1 MSVPAWVADAVF
13 YQIFPDRFANGD
25 ASNDP
30 RGVQP
35 WGAPPT
41 IWGFQGGDLRGVLE
55 HLDYLADLGINAL
68 LFNPIFQASSNH
80 RYNTT
85 DYFRI
90 DPGLGTQE
98 DFRALLD
105 AVHQRGMRM
114 VLDGVFNHCGRGFF
128 AFYDLLENELHSPYV
143 DWFHVRRFPLHA
155 YGAGEAENYLAW
167 WKFKSLPKFNTGNPK
182 VRQYLLSVAAHWVR
196 QGIDGWRLDVPNEI
210 DDDLFWAEFRE
221 TVKAHQS
228 GGLPGGGDLGR
239 RSALGEPRAFR
250 WPAQLSPARADPGVC
265 GQRRAEGRRLR
276 TARSGAHRALRLG
289 ERICPLPSPGIARH
303 RTPAHDV
310 QGRRSACPAR
320 IRLPVL
326 LPWRARH
333 LLRRRDRDGGGQG
346 SPVPGRLPLG
356 PCPLG

>member
-1 MSVPAWVADAVF
+1 MSVPGWVADAVF

-55 HLDYLADLGINAL
+55 HLDYLSDLGINAL

-90 DPGLGTQE
+90 DPRLGTQD

-128 AFYDLLENELHSPYV
+128 AFYDLLENESHSPYV
-143 DWFHVRRFPLHA
+143 DWFHVKRFPLHA

-182 VRQYLLSVAAHWVR
+182 VREYLLSVARALGSAGDRRLAAGRPQRDRRRFILGRIPGDR
-196 QGIDGWRLDVPNEI
+196 QR
-210 DDDLFWAEFRE
+210 
-221 TVKAHQS
+221 HQS

-250 WPAQLSPARADPGVC
+250 WPAQLSPARPDPWVC
-265 GQRRAEGRRLR
+265 GR
-276 TARSGAHRALRLG
+276 
-289 ERICPLPSPGIARH
+289 
-303 RTPAHDV
+303 
-310 QGRRSACPAR
+310 
-320 IRLPVL
+320 
-326 LPWRARH
+326 
-333 LLRRRDRDGGGQG
+333 QG
-346 SPVPGRLPLG
+346 S
-356 PCPLG
+356 